1 MRESP
6 SHETP
11 RRDAGSLESGV
22 REMLARARSALE
34 RAQKPDG
41 RWLDFR
47 FRFVVGD
54 RDVISSQWVT
64 AYVGEALARVDADP
78 AVLARAREWLATHAH
93 AEGGW
98 GFSLATPADAD
109 STANVVHFL
118 SHGIPDNAPGAASRE
133 AVLQEACAQLLRY
146 WDEAGAGFRTYRPA
160 ERPSL
165 DGWAS
170 YPGSS
175 WCDIH
180 LCVSALSGRALQAVG
195 APRHRAVLEACA
207 RRVREGQSSGG
218 FWEAYWWQGRT
229 YATRHAA
236 ALLAHERDTSGG
248 VARAVDWMRRAQRED
263 GGWGNGL
270 GGPST
275 AFDTALALAT
285 LRLVPEAMPAAAP
298 ALRAGLQWL
307 ARAQRPEGDW
317 DGAPI
322 MRMPRPAEHSPWE
335 NPEGCLLLPV
345 LTDRN
350 RLFTTATVLSALA
363 DCLDAPRL
371 D

>member
-1 MRESP
+1 MRVIQKP
-6 SHETP
+6 TP
-11 RRDAGSLESGV
+11 ELEITLLES
-22 REMLARARSALE
+22 LARARKALE
-34 RAQKPDG
+34 QAQKPDG

-64 AYVGEALARVDADP
+64 AYVGQALSRVRADP
-78 AVLARAREWLATHAH
+78 AVLLRAREWLKTHTH

-118 SHGIPDNAPGAASRE
+118 SHFRGEPSEEAALDGACE
-133 AVLQEACAQLLRY
+133 QLLRY
-146 WDEAGAGFRTYRPA
+146 WDGAAEGFRTYLPA

-165 DGWAS
+165 EGWAS

-175 WCDIH
+175 WCDVH
-180 LCVSALSGRALQAVG
+180 LCVSALSGRALHAVG
-195 APRHRAVLEACA
+195 AARHRPVLEACA
-207 RRVREGQSSGG
+207 RGVRAAQSPGG
-218 FWEAYWWQGRT
+218 FWEAYWWHGRT

-236 ALLAHERDTSGG
+236 QLLALEGDTSGA
-248 VARAVDWMRRAQRED
+248 VARAARWTREARRED

-275 AFDTALALAT
+275 AFDTALALST
-285 LRLVPEAMPAAAP
+285 LRLDPGASRD
-298 ALRAGLQWL
+298 ALRSGLQWL
-307 ARAQRPEGDW
+307 TRTQRAEGDW
-317 DGAPI
+317 DSAPL
-322 MRMPRPAEHSPWE
+322 MRMPRPQEHSPWE

-350 RLFTTATVLSALA
+350 RLFTTATVVETLA
-363 DCLDAPRL
+363 DCLADLSSREWL
-371 D
+371 S